1 MKKLLVILTG
11 ILLVAAFSLTVDSC
25 KKKEKT
31 KVEQAFEL
39 VQNVVEAAKSD
50 DVIAFAKAVQA
61 SDALGETLTDE
72 EADLLDQMLEEKISD
87 EDADLLQAFM
97 EEHSLELMMLLGDD
111 DDEDFELPDIDPS
124 LFEDLDM
131 EDILPDYEPDAE

>member
-31 KVEQAFEL
+31 KVEQVFEQ
-39 VQNVVEAAKSD
+39 VENMIEAAKSD
-50 DVIAFAKAVQA
+50 DVQAFANAVQA

-72 EADLLDQMLEEKISD
+72 EAELLDQMLEEKISE
-87 EDADLLQAFM
+87 EDSDLVEAFM
-97 EEHSLELMMLLGDD
+97 MEHQFELMLLLGGD
-111 DDEDFELPDIDPS
+111 DDEDFELPDVDPS
-124 LFEDLDM
+124 LFEDLDL
-131 EDILPDYEPDAE
+131 EEILPDYEPDAE